1 MQMQLI
7 VVILEVGFAV
17 SPSKLISILSAWLEQ
32 HTFDQNLLPVL
43 PVSSALPLSSAD
55 EVFFAAV
62 VACIVGIACTVGTVF
77 VASRDDVF
85 FAAAIVIAFWDGFLV
100 VGVCGV
106 ACIVGTI
113 SCRRCLYRQH
123 CRYNHPLRRCLYRR
137 HCCYNPLSSDWMW
150 LGIVSI
156 VIIAVGVSMNIVFVV
171 IY

>member
-1 MQMQLI
+1 LA
-7 VVILEVGFAV
+7 GTAYFRR
-17 SPSKLISILSAWLEQ
+17 SKLIACVACIVGTAIVISR
-32 HTFDQNLLPVL
+32 
-43 PVSSALPLSSAD
+43 D

-113 SCRRCLYRQH
+113 FVDVACIVSTVVIIIHSSDAACIVGIVVII
-123 CRYNHPLRRCLYRR
+123 
-137 HCCYNPLSSDWMW
+137 PLSSDWMW

>member
-1 MQMQLI
+1 
-7 VVILEVGFAV
+7 VYANATDSRDLEVGRFAV
-17 SPSKLISILSAWLEQ
+17 SPSKLISISFSLAGTAYFRTSKLIACVACIVG
-32 HTFDQNLLPVL
+32 TAIVI
-43 PVSSALPLSSAD
+43 SRD

-113 SCRRCLYRQH
+113 FVDVACIVSTVVIIIHSSDAACIVGIVVIIPSPPTGCGSGSY
-123 CRYNHPLRRCLYRR
+123 
-137 HCCYNPLSSDWMW
+137 LSSSS
-150 LGIVSI
+150 LS
-156 VIIAVGVSMNIVFVV
+156 AFP
-171 IY
+171 